1 MRISGINSY
10 GMGSYVGQAAMNNAK
25 LIQALSNNPQFSEA
39 FRPVSSTSGSLKD
52 SLDFVKE
59 YTSSMSSLMQAAS
72 ELKST
77 NSSGAMR
84 DLTVTS
90 SDTSVADVTE
100 RLPVR
105 TAGEIQLS
113 VSETAKAQT
122 NVSEAVSAY
131 AGAVSDMNFTLSG
144 SAGSVNVQVSATDS
158 NGVSRTNVQML
169 RDAAAQIND
178 SGVGVRAT
186 VVEED
191 GNASLKLESLNTG
204 TAYGFQVSGELG
216 SAAGAD
222 QVETAGS
229 NARYS
234 VTENGVTREYTS
246 SRNEITVNGGRI
258 GVTLKDA
265 GEVTIRSDVDSE
277 KVASALSN
285 LVQSYNSALEVLNDN
300 YGRGTGVDRQLRNLV
315 RGLGPEQSLEKLG
328 ITVNKDA
335 TLNFDPE
342 VLTKNME
349 TDSSLVKDLISGTG
363 GIADTAFNKAVGG
376 MNMSSSS
383 LINNDMDKIE
393 EQTLNNSYFA
403 MNMFMG
409 GNAYM
414 QNNYYATGLM
424 MNYLI

>member
-1 MRISGINSY
+1 M
-10 GMGSYVGQAAMNNAK
+10 A
-25 LIQALSNNPQFSEA
+25 
-39 FRPVSSTSGSLKD
+39 
-52 SLDFVKE
+52 
-59 YTSSMSSLMQAAS
+59 
-72 ELKST
+72 
-77 NSSGAMR
+77 
-84 DLTVTS
+84 
-90 SDTSVADVTE
+90 
-100 RLPVR
+100 
-105 TAGEIQLS
+105 
-113 VSETAKAQT
+113 
-122 NVSEAVSAY
+122 
-131 AGAVSDMNFTLSG
+131 
-144 SAGSVNVQVSATDS
+144 
-158 NGVSRTNVQML
+158 
-169 RDAAAQIND
+169 
-178 SGVGVRAT
+178 
-186 VVEED
+186 
-191 GNASLKLESLNTG
+191 
-204 TAYGFQVSGELG
+204 
-216 SAAGAD
+216 
-222 QVETAGS
+222 
-229 NARYS
+229 
-234 VTENGVTREYTS
+234 REYTS

-277 KVASALSN
+277 KIASALSN

-349 TDSSLVKDLISGTG
+349 RDSSLVKDLISGTG